1 MKNFLFLYLIFTSVL
16 VGQESNDKIIYLDS
30 LKRETSK
37 ENHVFYRF
45 VKDYH
50 LNKPEYEIK
59 EYYKS
64 GALKSEGL
72 SLTRDKIS
80 YRSKWI
86 SYHENGNKESI
97 INYVNSR
104 PQGNIEQWYENG
116 NKRMIGEYVIK
127 SDDKLEYELKVLQFW
142 NSKNTQT
149 VIDGN
154 GEYEEVETY
163 SIASGKVKNG
173 WKEGEW
179 KGKHPTLKYTFVE
192 LYKDTKLVSG
202 KSTDTLNTEYNYE
215 KVFLPPRPKKGVDHF
230 YKYIAKK
237 FRIPKKHGYIDG
249 KIILDFVIDKDGSIT
264 NVRILKGMNDEYDNE
279 AIRLISE
286 YPDWGVG
293 ELRGIKV
300 KTSYSIPISFTSDE

>member
-1 MKNFLFLYLIFTSVL
+1 MKKFLFFYLIFTSVL

-30 LKRETSK
+30 LKKETSK
-37 ENHVFYRF
+37 ENHVFYRL
-45 VKDYH
+45 VKDYF

-64 GALKSEGL
+64 GALKGEGL
-72 SLTRDKIS
+72 SQTRDKIS

-97 INYVNSR
+97 TNYVNGR
-104 PQGNIEQWYENG
+104 PSGNIEQWYENG
-116 NKRMIGEYVIK
+116 NKRMIGEYIAK
-127 SDDKLEYELKVLQFW
+127 SEDKLEYDLKVLQFW
-142 NSKNTQT
+142 NSKNVQT
-149 VIDGN
+149 VVDGN
-154 GEYEEVETY
+154 GEYDEVETY

-179 KGKHPTLKYTFVE
+179 KGRHPMLKYTFVE
-192 LYKDTKLVSG
+192 IYKDTKLISG
-202 KSTDTLNTEYNYE
+202 KSIDTLNNEYNYE
-215 KVFLPPRPKKGVDHF
+215 KVFLPPRPKKGIDHF

-237 FRIPKKHGYIDG
+237 FRIPEKYGYIDG

-264 NVRILKGMNDEYDNE
+264 NVRILKGMNDEYNNE

-300 KTSYSIPISFTSDE
+300 KTSYSIPISFTSD